1 MRRRQAVTGWLLAAP
16 AVVGLL
22 AFLVLPFCYTVFRS
36 FTSGLGWGQFVG
48 LENYAQLFGNRLFL
62 LALKNTFLFLACG
75 LALILPLSLFLA
87 LLLQKA
93 GKWGKPLALAL
104 LFPMVLP
111 VSAIVIVVN
120 LVFAENGL
128 LSQLTGPT
136 SWMDSP
142 FAFAILLGLY
152 LWKNV
157 GVATVILLAGL
168 NTIPGELYES
178 ASMDGAGRW
187 ARLTKITLPLLRP
200 EILVVTLLST
210 LNSFKN
216 FREAYV
222 LGGDHP
228 HESVYMLQH
237 FMNNNFEN
245 MNFPR
250 LSVAAVVLFAM
261 LFCLYT
267 LLLKSPLGRG
277 EPAFESSGRRPFKMS
292 KGATLFL
299 ALAALLFLLPVA
311 FTIGCSFLSPQEVQR
326 VFGPLLGEGSAAVV
340 GGLPQGF
347 SLMGYYEVFFATPD
361 YLVKFWLSLL
371 LAVGA
376 VVGQVVISC
385 MGGFAFA
392 FFDFPGKRL
401 LFGLLCFFMLVPLQV
416 TLLPNYLLLDAFGLL
431 NTYWALLLPLAFA
444 PLGTFLLTQIFR
456 SVPADI
462 LQAARLDGAGTLQVM
477 VKVLLPCGK
486 SGVSTLIILTLI
498 ESWNMVEQ
506 PLIYLKDVG
515 SYPLS
520 VFLASRYTEN
530 LPLQFVCCVL
540 SLLPLAL
547 AAAMCWTVGFPR
559 RRRHETSHSESELCA
574 TAGIGVM
581 HGWLLPH

>member
-1 MRRRQAVTGWLLAAP
+1 MRRREAAVGLLLASP

-22 AFLVLPFCYTVFRS
+22 AFLVLPFGYTFLRS
-36 FTSGLGWGQFVG
+36 FTTGLGWGRFVG
-48 LENYAQLFGNRLFL
+48 LENYAQLFENRLFL

-128 LSQLTGPT
+128 LSQMTGPT
-136 SWMDSP
+136 PWMDSP
-142 FAFAILLGLY
+142 FAFVILLGLY

-157 GVATVILLAGL
+157 GIGVVILLAGL
-168 NTIPGELYES
+168 TTIPGELYES
-178 ASMDGAGRW
+178 ASMDGAGKW
-187 ARLTKITLPLLRP
+187 VRLTKVTLPMLRP
-200 EILVVTLLST
+200 ELLVVTILST
-210 LNSFKN
+210 LNAFKN
-216 FREAYV
+216 FREAFV

-228 HESVYMLQH
+228 HESIYMLQH

-250 LSVAAVVLFAM
+250 LSVAAVVFFIL
-261 LFCLYT
+261 LFCLYA

-277 EPAFESSGRRPFKMS
+277 EPALESGSRCAVPAK
-292 KGATLFL
+292 KGPILCLTLIS
-299 ALAALLFLLPVA
+299 LLFVLPVVLTVA
-311 FTIGCSFLSPQEVQR
+311 CSFLSPQEVQR
-326 VFGPLLGEGSAAVV
+326 VFGPLLGEGGTAVV
-340 GGLPQGF
+340 GALPQGF

-361 YLVKFWLSLL
+361 YLAKFWVSLL

-376 VVGQVVISC
+376 ILGQMVISC

-392 FFDFPGKRL
+392 FYDFPGKRL
-401 LFGLLCFFMLVPLQV
+401 LYGLLCLFMLIPLQV
-416 TLLPNYLLLDAFGLL
+416 TLLPNYLLLDQLGAL

-462 LQAARLDGAGTLQVM
+462 LHAARLDGAGALQVLAR
-477 VKVLLPCGK
+477 VLLPCGK
-486 SGVSTLIILTLI
+486 GGVSTLVVLTLI

-506 PLIYLKDVG
+506 PLIYLQDVG

-520 VFLASRYTEN
+520 VFLASQYMEN
-530 LPLQFVCCVL
+530 LPFQFVCSVL

-547 AAAMCWTVGFPR
+547 CFLYFGGDLLQ
-559 RRRHETSHSESELCA
+559 S
-574 TAGIGVM
+574 AGRKGDAQ
-581 HGWLLPH
+581 

>member
-1 MRRRQAVTGWLLAAP
+1 MKRREAAIGLLLAAP
-16 AVVGLL
+16 AVMGLL
-22 AFLVLPFCYTVFRS
+22 AFLVLPFGYTFLRS
-36 FTSGLGWGQFVG
+36 FTSGLGWGRFVG
-48 LENYAQLFGNRLFL
+48 VENYAQLFGNRLFL

-87 LLLQKA
+87 LLLQKT
-93 GKWGKPLALAL
+93 GKWGKGLAMAL

-111 VSAIVIVVN
+111 ASAIVIVVN

-128 LSQLTGPT
+128 LSQITGPT
-136 SWMDSP
+136 PWMDSP
-142 FAFAILLGLY
+142 FAFVILLGLY

-157 GVATVILLAGL
+157 GMAVVILLAGL
-168 NTIPGELYES
+168 TTIPRELYES
-178 ASMDGAGRW
+178 AHMDGAGRW
-187 ARLTKITLPLLRP
+187 ARLTKVTLPMLRP
-200 EILVVTLLST
+200 ELLVVTILSS
-210 LNSFKN
+210 LNAFKN
-216 FREAYV
+216 FREAFV

-228 HESVYMLQH
+228 HESIYMLQH

-250 LSVAAVVLFAM
+250 LSVAAVVFFAL
-261 LFCLYT
+261 LFCLYA

-277 EPAFESSGRRPFKMS
+277 EPALENGSRRDIPPK
-292 KGATLFL
+292 KGPILFL
-299 ALAALLFLLPVA
+299 TLISLLFVLPVVLTVA
-311 FTIGCSFLSPQEVQR
+311 CSFLSPQEVQR
-326 VFGPLLGEGSAAVV
+326 VFAPLLGEGSTAAV
-340 GGLPQGF
+340 GALPQGF

-361 YLVKFWLSLL
+361 YLAKFWVSLL

-376 VVGQVVISC
+376 ILGQMVISC

-392 FFDFPGKRL
+392 FYDFPGKRL
-401 LFGLLCFFMLVPLQV
+401 LYSLLCLFMLIPLQV
-416 TLLPNYLLLDAFGLL
+416 TLLPNYILLDQLGTL

-462 LQAARLDGAGTLQVM
+462 LHAARLDGAGTLQVLAR
-477 VKVLLPCGK
+477 VLLPCGK

-506 PLIYLKDVG
+506 PLIYLRDVG

-520 VFLASRYTEN
+520 VFLASRYMEN
-530 LPLQFVCCVL
+530 LPFQFVCSVL

-547 AAAMCWTVGFPR
+547 CFLYFGGD
-559 RRRHETSHSESELCA
+559 LLQG
-574 TAGIGVM
+574 AGRKGDSQ
-581 HGWLLPH
+581 

>member
-1 MRRRQAVTGWLLAAP
+1 MKRREAAIGLLLAAP
-16 AVVGLL
+16 AVMGLL
-22 AFLVLPFCYTVFRS
+22 AFLVLPFGYTFLRS
-36 FTSGLGWGQFVG
+36 FTVGLGWGRFVG

-128 LSQLTGPT
+128 LSQMTGPT
-136 SWMDSP
+136 PWMDSP
-142 FAFAILLGLY
+142 FAFVILLGLY

-157 GVATVILLAGL
+157 GIGVVILLAGL
-168 NTIPGELYES
+168 TTIPRELYES
-178 ASMDGAGRW
+178 AHMDGAGRW
-187 ARLTKITLPLLRP
+187 ARLTKVILPMLRP
-200 EILVVTLLST
+200 ELLVVTILSS
-210 LNSFKN
+210 LNAFKN
-216 FREAYV
+216 FREAFV

-228 HESVYMLQH
+228 QESIYMLQH

-250 LSVAAVVLFAM
+250 LSVAAVVFFAL
-261 LFCLYT
+261 LFCLYA

-277 EPAFESSGRRPFKMS
+277 EPALENGSRRDIPPK
-292 KGATLFL
+292 KGPILFL
-299 ALAALLFLLPVA
+299 TLISLLFVLPVVLTVA
-311 FTIGCSFLSPQEVQR
+311 CSFLSPQEVQR
-326 VFGPLLGEGSAAVV
+326 VFGPLLGEGGTAAL
-340 GGLPQGF
+340 GALPQGF

-361 YLVKFWLSLL
+361 YLAKFWVSLL

-376 VVGQVVISC
+376 IAGQVAISC
-385 MGGFAFA
+385 LGGFAFA
-392 FFDFPGKRL
+392 FYDFPGKRL
-401 LFGLLCFFMLVPLQV
+401 LYGLLCLFMLIPLQV
-416 TLLPNYLLLDAFGLL
+416 TLLPNYILLDQLGTL

-462 LQAARLDGAGTLQVM
+462 LHAARLDGAGTLQVLAR
-477 VKVLLPCGK
+477 VLFPCGK
-486 SGVSTLIILTLI
+486 GGVSTLVVLTLI

-506 PLIYLKDVG
+506 PLIYLQDVG

-520 VFLASRYTEN
+520 VFLASQYMEN
-530 LPLQFVCCVL
+530 LPFQFVCSVL
-540 SLLPLAL
+540 SLLPL
-547 AAAMCWTVGFPR
+547 V
-559 RRRHETSHSESELCA
+559 LCFLYFGGDVLRS
-574 TAGIGVM
+574 AGRKG
-581 HGWLLPH
+581 GTP

>member
-1 MRRRQAVTGWLLAAP
+1 MRRREAATGLLLASP
-16 AVVGLL
+16 AVAGLL
-22 AFLVLPFCYTVFRS
+22 AFLVLPFGYTFLRS
-36 FTSGLGWGQFVG
+36 FTTGLGWGRFVG

-128 LSQLTGPT
+128 LSQMTGPYP
-136 SWMDSP
+136 WMDSP
-142 FAFAILLGLY
+142 FAFVILLGLY

-157 GVATVILLAGL
+157 GIGVVILLAGL
-168 NTIPGELYES
+168 TTIPGELYES
-178 ASMDGAGRW
+178 ASMDGAGKW
-187 ARLTKITLPLLRP
+187 ARLTKVTLPMLRP
-200 EILVVTLLST
+200 ELLVVTILST
-210 LNSFKN
+210 LNAFKN
-216 FREAYV
+216 FREAFV

-228 HESVYMLQH
+228 HESIYMLQH

-250 LSVAAVVLFAM
+250 LSVAAVVFFAM

-267 LLLKSPLGRG
+267 LFLKSPLGRG
-277 EPAFESSGRRPFKMS
+277 EPAFESSGRRPSKMS

-326 VFGPLLGEGSAAVV
+326 VFGPLLGEGGTAAL
-340 GGLPQGF
+340 GALPQGF

-361 YLVKFWLSLL
+361 YLAKFWVSLL

-376 VVGQVVISC
+376 ILGQMVISC

-392 FFDFPGKRL
+392 FYDFPGKRL
-401 LFGLLCFFMLVPLQV
+401 LYSLLCLFMLIPLQV
-416 TLLPNYLLLDAFGLL
+416 TLLPNYLLLDQLGAL

-462 LQAARLDGAGTLQVM
+462 LHAARLDGAGTLQVLAR
-477 VKVLLPCGK
+477 VLLPCGK

-506 PLIYLKDVG
+506 PLIYLRDVG

-520 VFLASRYTEN
+520 VFLASRYMEN
-530 LPLQFVCCVL
+530 LPFQFVCSVL

-547 AAAMCWTVGFPR
+547 CFLYFGGDLLQ
-559 RRRHETSHSESELCA
+559 S
-574 TAGIGVM
+574 AGRKGDAQ
-581 HGWLLPH
+581 

>member
-1 MRRRQAVTGWLLAAP
+1 MRRREAAAGLLLASP

-22 AFLVLPFCYTVFRS
+22 AFLVLPFGYTFLRS
-36 FTSGLGWGQFVG
+36 FTTGLGWGRFVG

-128 LSQLTGPT
+128 LSQMTGPT
-136 SWMDSP
+136 PWMDSP
-142 FAFAILLGLY
+142 FAFVILLGLY

-157 GVATVILLAGL
+157 GIGVVILLAGL
-168 NTIPGELYES
+168 TTIPGELYES
-178 ASMDGAGRW
+178 ASMDGAGKW
-187 ARLTKITLPLLRP
+187 ARLTRVTLPMLRP
-200 EILVVTLLST
+200 ELLVVTILST
-210 LNSFKN
+210 LNAFKN
-216 FREAYV
+216 FREAFV

-228 HESVYMLQH
+228 HESIYMLQH

-250 LSVAAVVLFAM
+250 LSVAAVVFFVL
-261 LFCLYT
+261 LFCLYA

-277 EPAFESSGRRPFKMS
+277 EPALENGSRRDIPPK
-292 KGATLFL
+292 KGPILFL
-299 ALAALLFLLPVA
+299 TLISLLFVLPVVLTVA
-311 FTIGCSFLSPQEVQR
+311 CSFLSPQEVQR
-326 VFGPLLGEGSAAVV
+326 VFAPLLGEGSTAAV
-340 GGLPQGF
+340 GALPQGF

-361 YLVKFWLSLL
+361 YLAKFWVSLL
-371 LAVGA
+371 LSVGA
-376 VVGQVVISC
+376 ILGQMVISC

-392 FFDFPGKRL
+392 FYDFPGKKL
-401 LFGLLCFFMLVPLQV
+401 LYGLLCLFMLIPLQV
-416 TLLPNYLLLDAFGLL
+416 TLLPNYLLLDLLGVL

-456 SVPADI
+456 SVPVDI
-462 LQAARLDGAGTLQVM
+462 LHAARLDGAGTLQVLAR
-477 VKVLLPCGK
+477 VLLPCGK
-486 SGVSTLIILTLI
+486 GGVSTLVVLTLI

-506 PLIYLKDVG
+506 PLIYLRDVG

-520 VFLASRYTEN
+520 VFLASRYMEN
-530 LPLQFVCCVL
+530 LPFQFVCSVL

-547 AAAMCWTVGFPR
+547 CFLYFGGDLLQ
-559 RRRHETSHSESELCA
+559 S
-574 TAGIGVM
+574 AGRKGDAQ
-581 HGWLLPH
+581 

>member
-1 MRRRQAVTGWLLAAP
+1 MRRREAATGLLLASP

-22 AFLVLPFCYTVFRS
+22 AFLVLPFGYTFLRS
-36 FTSGLGWGQFVG
+36 FTTGLGWGRFVG
-48 LENYAQLFGNRLFL
+48 LENYAQLFENRLFL

-128 LSQLTGPT
+128 LSQMTGPT
-136 SWMDSP
+136 PWMDSP
-142 FAFAILLGLY
+142 FAFVILLGLY

-157 GVATVILLAGL
+157 GIGVVILLAGL
-168 NTIPGELYES
+168 TTIPGELYES
-178 ASMDGAGRW
+178 ANMDGAGKW
-187 ARLTKITLPLLRP
+187 TRLTKVTLPMLRP
-200 EILVVTLLST
+200 ELLVVTILSS
-210 LNSFKN
+210 LNAFKN
-216 FREAYV
+216 FREAFV

-228 HESVYMLQH
+228 HESIYMLQH

-250 LSVAAVVLFAM
+250 LSVAAVVFFAL
-261 LFCLYT
+261 LFCLYA

-277 EPAFESSGRRPFKMS
+277 EPALENGSRREIPAK
-292 KGATLFL
+292 KGPILCLTLIS
-299 ALAALLFLLPVA
+299 LLFVLPVVLTVA
-311 FTIGCSFLSPQEVQR
+311 CSFLSPQEVQR
-326 VFGPLLGEGSAAVV
+326 VFGPLLGEGGAAAL
-340 GGLPQGF
+340 GALPQGF

-361 YLVKFWLSLL
+361 YLAKFWVSLL

-376 VVGQVVISC
+376 IAGQVAISC
-385 MGGFAFA
+385 LGGFAFA
-392 FFDFPGKRL
+392 FYDFPGKRL
-401 LFGLLCFFMLVPLQV
+401 LYGLLCLFMLIPLQV
-416 TLLPNYLLLDAFGLL
+416 TLLPNYILLDQLGTL

-462 LQAARLDGAGTLQVM
+462 LHAARLDGAGTLQVLAR
-477 VKVLLPCGK
+477 VLLPCGK
-486 SGVSTLIILTLI
+486 GGVSTLVVLTLI
-498 ESWNMVEQ
+498 ESWNTVEQ
-506 PLIYLKDVG
+506 PLIYLQDVG

-520 VFLASRYTEN
+520 VFLASQYMEN
-530 LPLQFVCCVL
+530 LPFQFVCSVL
-540 SLLPLAL
+540 SLLPL
-547 AAAMCWTVGFPR
+547 V
-559 RRRHETSHSESELCA
+559 LCFLYFGGDLLQG
-574 TAGIGVM
+574 AGRKGDSQ
-581 HGWLLPH
+581 

>member
-1 MRRRQAVTGWLLAAP
+1 MRRREAATGLLLASP

-22 AFLVLPFCYTVFRS
+22 AFLVLPFGYTFLRS
-36 FTSGLGWGQFVG
+36 FTTGLGWGRFVG
-48 LENYAQLFGNRLFL
+48 LENYAQLFENRLFL

-128 LSQLTGPT
+128 LSQMTGPT
-136 SWMDSP
+136 PWMDSP
-142 FAFAILLGLY
+142 FAFVILLGLY

-157 GVATVILLAGL
+157 GIGVVILLAGL
-168 NTIPGELYES
+168 TTIPGELYES
-178 ASMDGAGRW
+178 ANMDGAGKW
-187 ARLTKITLPLLRP
+187 TRLTKVTLPMLRP
-200 EILVVTLLST
+200 ELLVVTILSS
-210 LNSFKN
+210 LNAFKN
-216 FREAYV
+216 FREAFV

-228 HESVYMLQH
+228 HESIYMLQH

-250 LSVAAVVLFAM
+250 LSVAAVVFFAL
-261 LFCLYT
+261 LFCLYA

-277 EPAFESSGRRPFKMS
+277 EPALENGSRREIPAK
-292 KGATLFL
+292 KGPILCLTLIS
-299 ALAALLFLLPVA
+299 LLFVLPVVLTVA
-311 FTIGCSFLSPQEVQR
+311 CSFLSPQEVQR
-326 VFGPLLGEGSAAVV
+326 VFGPLLGEDGTAVF
-340 GGLPQGF
+340 GALPQGF

-361 YLVKFWLSLL
+361 YLAKFWVSLL

-376 VVGQVVISC
+376 ILGQMVISC

-392 FFDFPGKRL
+392 FYDFPGKRL
-401 LFGLLCFFMLVPLQV
+401 LYGLLCLFMLIPLQV
-416 TLLPNYLLLDAFGLL
+416 TLLPNYLLLDQLGAL

-456 SVPADI
+456 SVPVDI
-462 LQAARLDGAGTLQVM
+462 LHAARLDGAGTLQVLAR
-477 VKVLLPCGK
+477 VLLPCGK
-486 SGVSTLIILTLI
+486 GGVSTLVVLTLI

-506 PLIYLKDVG
+506 PLIYLQDVG

-520 VFLASRYTEN
+520 VFLASQYMEN
-530 LPLQFVCCVL
+530 LPFQFVCSVL
-540 SLLPLAL
+540 SLLPL
-547 AAAMCWTVGFPR
+547 V
-559 RRRHETSHSESELCA
+559 LCFLYFGGDVLRS
-574 TAGIGVM
+574 AGRKG
-581 HGWLLPH
+581 GTP

>member
-1 MRRRQAVTGWLLAAP
+1 MKRRQAVTGWLLAAP

-128 LSQLTGPT
+128 LSPITGPT
-136 SWMDSP
+136 PWMDSP
-142 FAFAILLGLY
+142 FAFVILLGLY

-157 GVATVILLAGL
+157 GIAVVILLAGL
-168 NTIPGELYES
+168 TTIPRELYES
-178 ASMDGAGRW
+178 AHMDGAGRW
-187 ARLTKITLPLLRP
+187 ARLTKVTLPMLRP
-200 EILVVTLLST
+200 ELLVVTILSS
-210 LNSFKN
+210 LNAFKN
-216 FREAYV
+216 FREAFV

-228 HESVYMLQH
+228 HESIYMLQH

-250 LSVAAVVLFAM
+250 LSVAAVVFFAL
-261 LFCLYT
+261 LFCLYA

-277 EPAFESSGRRPFKMS
+277 EPALENGNRRDIPPK
-292 KGATLFL
+292 KGPILFL
-299 ALAALLFLLPVA
+299 TLISLLFVLPVVLTVA
-311 FTIGCSFLSPQEVQR
+311 CSFLSPQEVQR
-326 VFGPLLGEGSAAVV
+326 VFAPLLGEGSTAAV
-340 GGLPQGF
+340 GALPQGF

-361 YLVKFWLSLL
+361 YLVKFWVSLL
-371 LAVGA
+371 LSVGA
-376 VVGQVVISC
+376 ILGQMVISC

-392 FFDFPGKRL
+392 FYDFPGKRL
-401 LFGLLCFFMLVPLQV
+401 LYGLLCLFMLIPLQV
-416 TLLPNYLLLDAFGLL
+416 TLLPNYLLLDQLGAL

-456 SVPADI
+456 SVPVDI
-462 LQAARLDGAGTLQVM
+462 LHAARLDGAGTLQVLAR
-477 VKVLLPCGK
+477 VLLPCGK

-506 PLIYLKDVG
+506 PLIYLRDVG

-520 VFLASRYTEN
+520 VFLASRYMEN
-530 LPLQFVCCVL
+530 LPFQFVCSVL

-547 AAAMCWTVGFPR
+547 CFLYFG
-559 RRRHETSHSESELCA
+559 EDLLQS
-574 TAGIGVM
+574 AGRKGDT
-581 HGWLLPH
+581 P

>member
-1 MRRRQAVTGWLLAAP
+1 MKRREAAIGLLLAAP
-16 AVVGLL
+16 AVMGLL
-22 AFLVLPFCYTVFRS
+22 AFLALPFGYTFLRS
-36 FTSGLGWGQFVG
+36 FTVGLGWGRFVG

-62 LALKNTFLFLACG
+62 LALKNTFLFLLCG
-75 LALILPLSLFLA
+75 LTLILPISLLLS
-87 LLLQKA
+87 LLLQKT
-93 GKWGKPLALAL
+93 GKWGKGLAMAL

-136 SWMDSP
+136 PWMDSP
-142 FAFAILLGLY
+142 FAFVILLGLY

-157 GVATVILLAGL
+157 GIGVVILLAGL
-168 NTIPGELYES
+168 TTIPGELYES
-178 ASMDGAGRW
+178 ASMDGAGKW
-187 ARLTKITLPLLRP
+187 ARLTKVTLPMLRP
-200 EILVVTLLST
+200 ELLVVTILST
-210 LNSFKN
+210 LNAFKN
-216 FREAYV
+216 FREAFV

-228 HESVYMLQH
+228 HESIYMLQH

-250 LSVAAVVLFAM
+250 LSVAAVVFFAL
-261 LFCLYT
+261 LFCLYA

-277 EPAFESSGRRPFKMS
+277 EPALENGNRRDIPPK
-292 KGATLFL
+292 KGPVLFL
-299 ALAALLFLLPVA
+299 AALSLLFVLPVVLTVA
-311 FTIGCSFLSPQEVQR
+311 CSFLSPQEVQR
-326 VFGPLLGEGSAAVV
+326 VFGPLLGEGGTAAL
-340 GGLPQGF
+340 GALPQGF

-361 YLVKFWLSLL
+361 YLAKFWVSLL

-376 VVGQVVISC
+376 ILGQMVISC

-392 FFDFPGKRL
+392 FYDFPGKRL
-401 LFGLLCFFMLVPLQV
+401 LYGLLCLFMLIPLQV
-416 TLLPNYLLLDAFGLL
+416 TLLPNYLLLDLLGVL

-456 SVPADI
+456 SVPVDI
-462 LQAARLDGAGTLQVM
+462 LHAARLDGAGTFHVLG
-477 VKVLLPCGK
+477 KVLLPCSKG
-486 SGVSTLIILTLI
+486 GGATLIVLTLI

-506 PLIYLKDVG
+506 PLIYLRDVG

-520 VFLASRYTEN
+520 VFLASRYMEN
-530 LPLQFVCCVL
+530 LPFQFVCSVL

-547 AAAMCWTVGFPR
+547 CFLYFGGD
-559 RRRHETSHSESELCA
+559 LLQG
-574 TAGIGVM
+574 AGRKGDSQ
-581 HGWLLPH
+581 

>member
-1 MRRRQAVTGWLLAAP
+1 MKRREAAIGLLLAAP
-16 AVVGLL
+16 AVMGLL
-22 AFLVLPFCYTVFRS
+22 AFLVLPFGYTFLRS
-36 FTSGLGWGQFVG
+36 FTTGLGWGRFVG
-48 LENYAQLFGNRLFL
+48 LENYAQLFENRLFL

-136 SWMDSP
+136 PWMDSP
-142 FAFAILLGLY
+142 FAFVILLGLY

-157 GVATVILLAGL
+157 GIGVVILLAGL
-168 NTIPGELYES
+168 TIIPGELYES
-178 ASMDGAGRW
+178 ANMDGAGKW
-187 ARLTKITLPLLRP
+187 TRLTKVTLPMLRP
-200 EILVVTLLST
+200 ELLVVTILSS
-210 LNSFKN
+210 LNAFKN
-216 FREAYV
+216 FREAFV

-228 HESVYMLQH
+228 HESIYMLQH

-250 LSVAAVVLFAM
+250 LSVAAVVFFAL

-277 EPAFESSGRRPFKMS
+277 ESALENGSRRDIPPK
-292 KGATLFL
+292 KGPILFL
-299 ALAALLFLLPVA
+299 TLISLLFVLPVVLTVA
-311 FTIGCSFLSPQEVQR
+311 CSFLSPQEVER
-326 VFGPLLGEGSAAVV
+326 VFAPLLGEGSTAAV
-340 GGLPQGF
+340 GTLPQGF

-361 YLVKFWLSLL
+361 YLAKFWVSLL

-376 VVGQVVISC
+376 ILGQMVISC

-392 FFDFPGKRL
+392 FYDFPGKRL
-401 LFGLLCFFMLVPLQV
+401 LYGLLCLFMLIPLQV
-416 TLLPNYLLLDAFGLL
+416 TLLPNYLLLDLLGAL

-456 SVPADI
+456 SVPVDI
-462 LQAARLDGAGTLQVM
+462 LHAARLDGAGTFHVLG
-477 VKVLLPCGK
+477 KVLLPCSKG
-486 SGVSTLIILTLI
+486 GGATLIVLTLI

-506 PLIYLKDVG
+506 PLVYLQDVG

-520 VFLASRYTEN
+520 VFLASRYMEN
-530 LPLQFVCCVL
+530 LPFQFVCSVL

-547 AAAMCWTVGFPR
+547 CFLYFG
-559 RRRHETSHSESELCA
+559 EDLLQS
-574 TAGIGVM
+574 AGRKGDAS
-581 HGWLLPH
+581 

>member
-1 MRRRQAVTGWLLAAP
+1 MRRREAATGLLLASP

-22 AFLVLPFCYTVFRS
+22 AFLVLPFGYTFLRS
-36 FTSGLGWGQFVG
+36 FTTGLGWGRFVG

-128 LSQLTGPT
+128 LSQMTGPT
-136 SWMDSP
+136 PWMDSP
-142 FAFAILLGLY
+142 FAFVILLGLY

-157 GVATVILLAGL
+157 GIGVVILLAGL
-168 NTIPGELYES
+168 TTIPGELYES
-178 ASMDGAGRW
+178 ASMDGAGKW
-187 ARLTKITLPLLRP
+187 ARLTRVTLPMLRP
-200 EILVVTLLST
+200 ELLVVTILST
-210 LNSFKN
+210 LNAFKN
-216 FREAYV
+216 FREAFV

-228 HESVYMLQH
+228 HESIYMLQH

-250 LSVAAVVLFAM
+250 LSVAAVVFFAL
-261 LFCLYT
+261 LFCLYA

-277 EPAFESSGRRPFKMS
+277 EPALENGSRREIPAK
-292 KGATLFL
+292 KGPILCLTLIS
-299 ALAALLFLLPVA
+299 LLFVLPVVLTVA
-311 FTIGCSFLSPQEVQR
+311 CSFLSPQEVQR
-326 VFGPLLGEGSAAVV
+326 VFGPLLGEDGTAVF
-340 GGLPQGF
+340 GALPQGF

-361 YLVKFWLSLL
+361 YLAKFWVSLL

-376 VVGQVVISC
+376 ILGQMVISC

-392 FFDFPGKRL
+392 FYDFPGKRL
-401 LFGLLCFFMLVPLQV
+401 LYGLLCLFMLIPLQV
-416 TLLPNYLLLDAFGLL
+416 TLLPNYLLLDQLGAL

-456 SVPADI
+456 SVPVDI
-462 LQAARLDGAGTLQVM
+462 LHAARLDGAGTLQVLAR
-477 VKVLLPCGK
+477 VLLPCGK

-506 PLIYLKDVG
+506 PLIYLRDVG

-520 VFLASRYTEN
+520 VFLASRYMEN
-530 LPLQFVCCVL
+530 LPFQFVCSVL

-547 AAAMCWTVGFPR
+547 CFLYFGGDLLQ
-559 RRRHETSHSESELCA
+559 S
-574 TAGIGVM
+574 AGRKGDAQ
-581 HGWLLPH
+581 

>member
-1 MRRRQAVTGWLLAAP
+1 MKRREATVGLLLAAP
-16 AVVGLL
+16 AVMGLL
-22 AFLVLPFCYTVFRS
+22 AFLVLPFGYTFLRS
-36 FTSGLGWGQFVG
+36 FTVGLGWGRFVG

-87 LLLQKA
+87 LLLQKT
-93 GKWGKPLALAL
+93 GKWGKGLAMAL

-136 SWMDSP
+136 PWMDSP
-142 FAFAILLGLY
+142 FAFVILLGLY

-157 GVATVILLAGL
+157 GIAVVILLAGL
-168 NTIPGELYES
+168 TTIPRELYES
-178 ASMDGAGRW
+178 AHMDGAGRW
-187 ARLTKITLPLLRP
+187 ARLTKVTLPMLRP
-200 EILVVTLLST
+200 ELLVVTILSS
-210 LNSFKN
+210 LNAFKN
-216 FREAYV
+216 FREAFV

-228 HESVYMLQH
+228 HESIYMLQH

-250 LSVAAVVLFAM
+250 LSVAAVVFFAL
-261 LFCLYT
+261 LFCLYA

-277 EPAFESSGRRPFKMS
+277 EPALENGNRRDIPPK
-292 KGATLFL
+292 KGPILFL
-299 ALAALLFLLPVA
+299 TLISLLFVLPVVLTVA
-311 FTIGCSFLSPQEVQR
+311 CSFLSPQEVQR
-326 VFGPLLGEGSAAVV
+326 VFAPLLGEGRTAAV
-340 GGLPQGF
+340 GALPQGF

-361 YLVKFWLSLL
+361 YLAKFWVSLL

-376 VVGQVVISC
+376 ILGQMVISC

-392 FFDFPGKRL
+392 FYDFPGKRL
-401 LFGLLCFFMLVPLQV
+401 LYGLLCLFMLIPLQV
-416 TLLPNYLLLDAFGLL
+416 TLLPNYLLLDQLGAL

-456 SVPADI
+456 SVPVDI
-462 LQAARLDGAGTLQVM
+462 LHAARLDGAGTLQVLAR
-477 VKVLLPCGK
+477 VLLPCGK

-506 PLIYLKDVG
+506 PLIYLRDVG

-520 VFLASRYTEN
+520 VFLASRYMEN
-530 LPLQFVCCVL
+530 LPFQFVCSVL

-547 AAAMCWTVGFPR
+547 CFLYFGGDLLQSAGGKGDAA
-559 RRRHETSHSESELCA
+559 
-574 TAGIGVM
+574 
-581 HGWLLPH
+581 

>member
-1 MRRRQAVTGWLLAAP
+1 MKRREAAIGLLLAAP
-16 AVVGLL
+16 AVIGLL
-22 AFLVLPFCYTVFRS
+22 AFLVLPFGYTFLRS
-36 FTSGLGWGQFVG
+36 FTVGLGWGRFVG

-87 LLLQKA
+87 LLLQKT
-93 GKWGKPLALAL
+93 GKWGKGLAMAL

-128 LSQLTGPT
+128 LSQITGPT
-136 SWMDSP
+136 PWMDSP
-142 FAFAILLGLY
+142 FAFVILLGLY

-157 GVATVILLAGL
+157 GIGVVILLAGL
-168 NTIPGELYES
+168 TTIPGELYES
-178 ASMDGAGRW
+178 ANMDGAGKW
-187 ARLTKITLPLLRP
+187 TRLTKVTLPMLRP
-200 EILVVTLLST
+200 ELLVVTILSS
-210 LNSFKN
+210 LNAFKN
-216 FREAYV
+216 FREAFV

-228 HESVYMLQH
+228 HESIYMLQH

-250 LSVAAVVLFAM
+250 LSVAAVVFFAL
-261 LFCLYT
+261 LFCLYA

-277 EPAFESSGRRPFKMS
+277 EPALENGSRREIPAK
-292 KGATLFL
+292 KGPVLCL
-299 ALAALLFLLPVA
+299 ALLSLLFVLPVVLTVA
-311 FTIGCSFLSPQEVQR
+311 CSFLSPQEVQR
-326 VFGPLLGEGSAAVV
+326 VFGPLLGEGGAAAL
-340 GGLPQGF
+340 GALPQGF

-361 YLVKFWLSLL
+361 YLAKFWVSLL

-376 VVGQVVISC
+376 IAGQVAISC
-385 MGGFAFA
+385 LGGFAFA
-392 FFDFPGKRL
+392 FYDFPGKRL
-401 LFGLLCFFMLVPLQV
+401 LYGLLCLFMLIPLQV
-416 TLLPNYLLLDAFGLL
+416 TLLPNYILLDQLGTL

-462 LQAARLDGAGTLQVM
+462 LHAARLDGAGTLQVLAR
-477 VKVLLPCGK
+477 VLLPCGK

-506 PLIYLKDVG
+506 PLIYLRDVG

-520 VFLASRYTEN
+520 VFLASQYMEN
-530 LPLQFVCCVL
+530 LPFQFVCSVL

-547 AAAMCWTVGFPR
+547 CFLYFGGDVLR
-559 RRRHETSHSESELCA
+559 S
-574 TAGIGVM
+574 AGRKGDT
-581 HGWLLPH
+581 P

>member
-1 MRRRQAVTGWLLAAP
+1 MRRREAATGLLLASP

-22 AFLVLPFCYTVFRS
+22 AFLVLPFGYTFLRS
-36 FTSGLGWGQFVG
+36 FTTGLGWGRFVG

-128 LSQLTGPT
+128 LSQIAGPYL
-136 SWMDSP
+136 WMDSP
-142 FAFAILLGLY
+142 FAFVILLGLY

-157 GVATVILLAGL
+157 GIGVVVLLAGL
-168 NTIPGELYES
+168 TTIPGELYES
-178 ASMDGAGRW
+178 ASMDGAGKW
-187 ARLTKITLPLLRP
+187 ARLTRVTLPMLRP
-200 EILVVTLLST
+200 ELLVVTILST
-210 LNSFKN
+210 LNAFKN
-216 FREAYV
+216 FREAFV

-228 HESVYMLQH
+228 HESIYMLQH

-250 LSVAAVVLFAM
+250 LSVAAVVFFVL
-261 LFCLYT
+261 LFCLYA

-277 EPAFESSGRRPFKMS
+277 EPALESGSRRAASAK
-292 KGATLFL
+292 KGPVLCL
-299 ALAALLFLLPVA
+299 ALLSLLFVLPVVLTVA
-311 FTIGCSFLSPQEVQR
+311 CSFLSPQEVQR
-326 VFGPLLGEGSAAVV
+326 VFGPLLGEGGAAAL
-340 GGLPQGF
+340 GALPQGF

-361 YLVKFWLSLL
+361 YLAKFWVSLL

-376 VVGQVVISC
+376 IAGQVAISC
-385 MGGFAFA
+385 LGGFAFA
-392 FFDFPGKRL
+392 FYDFPGKRL
-401 LFGLLCFFMLVPLQV
+401 LYGLLCLFMLIPLQV
-416 TLLPNYLLLDAFGLL
+416 TLLPNYILLDQLGTL

-462 LQAARLDGAGTLQVM
+462 LHAARLDGAGTLQVLAR
-477 VKVLLPCGK
+477 VLLPCGK
-486 SGVSTLIILTLI
+486 GGVSTLVVLTLI

-506 PLIYLKDVG
+506 PLIYLQDVG

-520 VFLASRYTEN
+520 VFLASQYMEN
-530 LPLQFVCCVL
+530 LPFQFVCSVL

-547 AAAMCWTVGFPR
+547 CFLYFGGDVLR
-559 RRRHETSHSESELCA
+559 S
-574 TAGIGVM
+574 AGRKGDA
-581 HGWLLPH
+581 P

>member
-1 MRRRQAVTGWLLAAP
+1 MRRREAATGLLLASP

-22 AFLVLPFCYTVFRS
+22 AFLVLPFGYTFLRS
-36 FTSGLGWGQFVG
+36 FTTGLGWGRFVG

-142 FAFAILLGLY
+142 FAFVILLGLY

-157 GVATVILLAGL
+157 GIGVVILLAGL
-168 NTIPGELYES
+168 TTIPGELYES
-178 ASMDGAGRW
+178 ANMDGAGKW
-187 ARLTKITLPLLRP
+187 TRLTKVTLPMLRP
-200 EILVVTLLST
+200 ELLVVTILSS
-210 LNSFKN
+210 LNAFKN
-216 FREAYV
+216 FREAFV

-228 HESVYMLQH
+228 HESIYMLQH

-250 LSVAAVVLFAM
+250 LSVAAVVFFAL
-261 LFCLYT
+261 LFCLYA

-277 EPAFESSGRRPFKMS
+277 EPALENGNRRDIPPK
-292 KGATLFL
+292 KGPVLFL
-299 ALAALLFLLPVA
+299 AALSLLFVLPVVL
-311 FTIGCSFLSPQEVQR
+311 TVVCSFLSPQEVQR
-326 VFGPLLGEGSAAVV
+326 VFGPLLGEGGTAAL
-340 GGLPQGF
+340 GALPQGF

-361 YLVKFWLSLL
+361 YLAKFWVSLL

-376 VVGQVVISC
+376 ILGQMVISC

-392 FFDFPGKRL
+392 FYDFPGKRL
-401 LFGLLCFFMLVPLQV
+401 LYGLLCLFMLIPLQV
-416 TLLPNYLLLDAFGLL
+416 TLLPNYLLLDQLGAL

-456 SVPADI
+456 SVPVDI
-462 LQAARLDGAGTLQVM
+462 LHAARLDGAGTLQVLAR
-477 VKVLLPCGK
+477 VLLPCGK

-506 PLIYLKDVG
+506 PLIYLRDVG

-520 VFLASRYTEN
+520 VFLASRYMEN
-530 LPLQFVCCVL
+530 LPFQFVCSVL
-540 SLLPLAL
+540 SLLPL
-547 AAAMCWTVGFPR
+547 V
-559 RRRHETSHSESELCA
+559 LCFLYFGGDVLRS
-574 TAGIGVM
+574 AGRKGDT
-581 HGWLLPH
+581 P

>member
-1 MRRRQAVTGWLLAAP
+1 MRRREAAAGLLLASP

-22 AFLVLPFCYTVFRS
+22 AFLVLPFGYTFLRS
-36 FTSGLGWGQFVG
+36 FTTGLGWGRFVG

-128 LSQLTGPT
+128 LSQMTGPT
-136 SWMDSP
+136 PWMDSP
-142 FAFAILLGLY
+142 FAFVILLGLY

-157 GVATVILLAGL
+157 GIAVVILLAGL
-168 NTIPGELYES
+168 TTIPGELYES
-178 ASMDGAGRW
+178 ANMDGAGKW
-187 ARLTKITLPLLRP
+187 TRLTRVTLPMLRP
-200 EILVVTLLST
+200 ELLVVTILSS
-210 LNSFKN
+210 LNAFKN
-216 FREAYV
+216 FREAFV

-228 HESVYMLQH
+228 HESIYMLQH

-250 LSVAAVVLFAM
+250 LSVAAVVFFVL
-261 LFCLYT
+261 LFCLYA

-277 EPAFESSGRRPFKMS
+277 EPALENGSRRDIPPK
-292 KGATLFL
+292 KGPVLFL
-299 ALAALLFLLPVA
+299 AALSLLFVLPVVLTVA
-311 FTIGCSFLSPQEVQR
+311 CSFLSPQEVQR
-326 VFGPLLGEGSAAVV
+326 VFGPLLGEDGTAVF
-340 GGLPQGF
+340 GALPQGF

-361 YLVKFWLSLL
+361 YLAKFWVSLL

-376 VVGQVVISC
+376 ILGQMVISC

-392 FFDFPGKRL
+392 FYDFPGKRL
-401 LFGLLCFFMLVPLQV
+401 LYGLLCLFMLIPLQV
-416 TLLPNYLLLDAFGLL
+416 TLLPNYLLLDQLGAL

-456 SVPADI
+456 SVPVDI
-462 LQAARLDGAGTLQVM
+462 LHAARLDGAGTLQVLAR
-477 VKVLLPCGK
+477 VLLPCGK

-506 PLIYLKDVG
+506 PLIYLRDVG

-520 VFLASRYTEN
+520 VFLASRYMEN
-530 LPLQFVCCVL
+530 LPFQFVCSVL
-540 SLLPLAL
+540 SLLPL
-547 AAAMCWTVGFPR
+547 V
-559 RRRHETSHSESELCA
+559 LCFLYFGGDLLQG
-574 TAGIGVM
+574 AGRKGDSQ
-581 HGWLLPH
+581 

>member
-1 MRRRQAVTGWLLAAP
+1 MKRREAAIGLLLAAP
-16 AVVGLL
+16 AVMGLL
-22 AFLVLPFCYTVFRS
+22 AFLALPFGYTFLRS
-36 FTSGLGWGQFVG
+36 FTVGLGWGRFVG

-62 LALKNTFLFLACG
+62 LALKNTFLFLLCG
-75 LALILPLSLFLA
+75 LTLILPISLLLS
-87 LLLQKA
+87 LLLQKT
-93 GKWGKPLALAL
+93 GKWGKGLAMAL

-136 SWMDSP
+136 PWMDSP
-142 FAFAILLGLY
+142 FAFVILLGLY

-157 GVATVILLAGL
+157 GIGVVILLAGL
-168 NTIPGELYES
+168 TTIPGELYES
-178 ASMDGAGRW
+178 ASMDGAGKW
-187 ARLTKITLPLLRP
+187 ARLTKVTLPMLRP
-200 EILVVTLLST
+200 ELLVVTILST
-210 LNSFKN
+210 LNAFKN
-216 FREAYV
+216 FREAFV

-228 HESVYMLQH
+228 HESIYMLQH

-250 LSVAAVVLFAM
+250 LSVAAVVFFAL
-261 LFCLYT
+261 LFCLYA

-277 EPAFESSGRRPFKMS
+277 EPALENGNRRDIPPK
-292 KGATLFL
+292 KGPVLFL
-299 ALAALLFLLPVA
+299 AALSLLFVLPVVLTVA
-311 FTIGCSFLSPQEVQR
+311 CSFLSPQEVQR
-326 VFGPLLGEGSAAVV
+326 VFGPLLGEGGTAAL
-340 GGLPQGF
+340 GALPQGF

-361 YLVKFWLSLL
+361 YLAKFWVSLL

-376 VVGQVVISC
+376 ILGQMVISC

-392 FFDFPGKRL
+392 FYDFPGKRL
-401 LFGLLCFFMLVPLQV
+401 LYSLLCLSMLIPLQV
-416 TLLPNYLLLDAFGLL
+416 TLLPNYLLLDQLGAL

-462 LQAARLDGAGTLQVM
+462 LHAARLDGAGTLQVLAR
-477 VKVLLPCGK
+477 VLLPCGK

-506 PLIYLKDVG
+506 PLIYLRDVG

-520 VFLASRYTEN
+520 VFLASRYMEN
-530 LPLQFVCCVL
+530 LPFQFVCSVL

-547 AAAMCWTVGFPR
+547 CFLYFGGDLLQ
-559 RRRHETSHSESELCA
+559 S
-574 TAGIGVM
+574 AGRKGDAQ
-581 HGWLLPH
+581 

>member
-1 MRRRQAVTGWLLAAP
+1 MRRREAATGLLLASP

-22 AFLVLPFCYTVFRS
+22 AFLVLPFGYTFLRS
-36 FTSGLGWGQFVG
+36 FTTGLGWGRFVG

-128 LSQLTGPT
+128 LSQMTGPT
-136 SWMDSP
+136 PWMDSP
-142 FAFAILLGLY
+142 FAFVILLGLY

-157 GVATVILLAGL
+157 GIGVVILLAGL
-168 NTIPGELYES
+168 TTIPGELYES
-178 ASMDGAGRW
+178 ANMDGAGKW
-187 ARLTKITLPLLRP
+187 TRLTKVTLPMLRP
-200 EILVVTLLST
+200 ELLVVTILSS
-210 LNSFKN
+210 LNAFKN
-216 FREAYV
+216 FREAFV

-228 HESVYMLQH
+228 HESIYMLQH

-250 LSVAAVVLFAM
+250 LSVAAVVFFAL
-261 LFCLYT
+261 LFCLYA

-277 EPAFESSGRRPFKMS
+277 EPALENGSRRDIPPK
-292 KGATLFL
+292 KGPILFL
-299 ALAALLFLLPVA
+299 TLISLLFVLPVVLTVA
-311 FTIGCSFLSPQEVQR
+311 CSFLSPQEVQR
-326 VFGPLLGEGSAAVV
+326 VFAPLLGEGSTAAV
-340 GGLPQGF
+340 GALPQGF

-361 YLVKFWLSLL
+361 YLAKFWVSLL
-371 LAVGA
+371 LSVGA
-376 VVGQVVISC
+376 ILGQMVISC

-392 FFDFPGKRL
+392 FYDFPGKKL
-401 LFGLLCFFMLVPLQV
+401 LYGLLCLFMLIPLQV
-416 TLLPNYLLLDAFGLL
+416 TLLPNYILLDQLGTL

-462 LQAARLDGAGTLQVM
+462 LHAARLDGAGTLQVLAR
-477 VKVLLPCGK
+477 VLLPCGK
-486 SGVSTLIILTLI
+486 GGVSTLVVLTLI

-506 PLIYLKDVG
+506 PLIYLQDVG

-520 VFLASRYTEN
+520 VFLASQYMEN
-530 LPLQFVCCVL
+530 LPFQFVCSVL
-540 SLLPLAL
+540 SLLPL
-547 AAAMCWTVGFPR
+547 V
-559 RRRHETSHSESELCA
+559 LCFLYFGGDVLRS
-574 TAGIGVM
+574 AGRKG
-581 HGWLLPH
+581 GTP

>member
-1 MRRRQAVTGWLLAAP
+1 MRRREAATGLLLASP

-22 AFLVLPFCYTVFRS
+22 AFLVLPFGYTFLRS
-36 FTSGLGWGQFVG
+36 FTTGLGWGRFVG
-48 LENYAQLFGNRLFL
+48 LENYAQLFENRLFL

-128 LSQLTGPT
+128 LSQMTGPT
-136 SWMDSP
+136 PWMDSP
-142 FAFAILLGLY
+142 FAFVILLGLY

-157 GVATVILLAGL
+157 GIGVVILLAGL
-168 NTIPGELYES
+168 TTIPGELYES
-178 ASMDGAGRW
+178 ANMDGAGKW
-187 ARLTKITLPLLRP
+187 TRLTKVTLPMLRP
-200 EILVVTLLST
+200 ELLVVTILSS
-210 LNSFKN
+210 LNAFKN
-216 FREAYV
+216 FREAFV

-228 HESVYMLQH
+228 HESIYMLQH

-250 LSVAAVVLFAM
+250 LSVAAVVFFAL
-261 LFCLYT
+261 LFCLYA

-277 EPAFESSGRRPFKMS
+277 EPALENGSRREIPAK
-292 KGATLFL
+292 KGPILCLTLIS
-299 ALAALLFLLPVA
+299 LLFVLPVVLTVA
-311 FTIGCSFLSPQEVQR
+311 CSFLSPQEVQR
-326 VFGPLLGEGSAAVV
+326 VFGPLLGEGGTAAL
-340 GGLPQGF
+340 GALPQGF

-361 YLVKFWLSLL
+361 YLAKFWVSLL

-376 VVGQVVISC
+376 IAGQVAISC
-385 MGGFAFA
+385 LGGFAFA
-392 FFDFPGKRL
+392 FYDFPGKRL
-401 LFGLLCFFMLVPLQV
+401 LYGLLCLFMLIPLQV
-416 TLLPNYLLLDAFGLL
+416 TLLPNYILLDQLGTL

-462 LQAARLDGAGTLQVM
+462 LHAARLDGAGTLQVLAR
-477 VKVLLPCGK
+477 VLLPCGK
-486 SGVSTLIILTLI
+486 GGVSTLVVLTLI

-506 PLIYLKDVG
+506 PLIYLQDVG

-520 VFLASRYTEN
+520 VFLASQYMEN
-530 LPLQFVCCVL
+530 LPFQFVCSVL

-547 AAAMCWTVGFPR
+547 CFLYFGGDVLR
-559 RRRHETSHSESELCA
+559 S
-574 TAGIGVM
+574 AGRKGDT
-581 HGWLLPH
+581 P

>member
-1 MRRRQAVTGWLLAAP
+1 MRRREAATGLLLASP

-22 AFLVLPFCYTVFRS
+22 AFLVLPFGYTFLRS
-36 FTSGLGWGQFVG
+36 FTTGLGWGRFVG
-48 LENYAQLFGNRLFL
+48 LENYAQLFENRLFL

-87 LLLQKA
+87 LLLQKT
-93 GKWGKPLALAL
+93 GKWGKGLAMAL

-136 SWMDSP
+136 PWMDSP
-142 FAFAILLGLY
+142 FAFVILLGLY

-157 GVATVILLAGL
+157 GIGVVILLAGL
-168 NTIPGELYES
+168 TTIPGELYES
-178 ASMDGAGRW
+178 ANMDGAGKW
-187 ARLTKITLPLLRP
+187 TRLTKVTLPMLRP
-200 EILVVTLLST
+200 ELLVVTILSS
-210 LNSFKN
+210 LNAFKN
-216 FREAYV
+216 FREAFV

-228 HESVYMLQH
+228 HESIYMLQH

-250 LSVAAVVLFAM
+250 LSVAAVVFFAL
-261 LFCLYT
+261 LFCLYA

-277 EPAFESSGRRPFKMS
+277 EPALENGNRRDIPPK
-292 KGATLFL
+292 KGPVLFL
-299 ALAALLFLLPVA
+299 AALSLLFVLPVVLTVA
-311 FTIGCSFLSPQEVQR
+311 CSFLSPQEVQR
-326 VFGPLLGEGSAAVV
+326 VFGPLLGEGGTAAL
-340 GGLPQGF
+340 GALPQGF

-361 YLVKFWLSLL
+361 YLAKFWVSLL

-376 VVGQVVISC
+376 ILGQMVISC

-392 FFDFPGKRL
+392 FYDFPGKRL
-401 LFGLLCFFMLVPLQV
+401 LYSLLCLFMLIPLQV
-416 TLLPNYLLLDAFGLL
+416 TLLPNYLLLDQLGAL

-462 LQAARLDGAGTLQVM
+462 LHAARLDGAGTLQVLAR
-477 VKVLLPCGK
+477 VLLPCGK

-506 PLIYLKDVG
+506 PLVYLQDVG

-520 VFLASRYTEN
+520 VFLASQYMEN
-530 LPLQFVCCVL
+530 LPFQFVCSVL

-547 AAAMCWTVGFPR
+547 CFLYFGGDVLR
-559 RRRHETSHSESELCA
+559 S
-574 TAGIGVM
+574 AGRKGEA
-581 HGWLLPH
+581 P

>member
-1 MRRRQAVTGWLLAAP
+1 MRRREAAVGLLLAAP
-16 AVVGLL
+16 AVMGLL
-22 AFLVLPFCYTVFRS
+22 AFLVLPFGYTFLRS
-36 FTSGLGWGQFVG
+36 FTVGLGWGRFVG

-87 LLLQKA
+87 LLLQKT
-93 GKWGKPLALAL
+93 GKWGKGLAMAL

-128 LSQLTGPT
+128 LSQMTGPT
-136 SWMDSP
+136 PWMDSP
-142 FAFAILLGLY
+142 FAFVILLGLY

-157 GVATVILLAGL
+157 GMAVVILLAGL
-168 NTIPGELYES
+168 TTIPRELYES
-178 ASMDGAGRW
+178 AHMDGAGRW
-187 ARLTKITLPLLRP
+187 ARLTKVILPMLRP
-200 EILVVTLLST
+200 ELLVVTILSS
-210 LNSFKN
+210 LNAFKN
-216 FREAYV
+216 FREAFV

-228 HESVYMLQH
+228 QESIYMLQH

-250 LSVAAVVLFAM
+250 LSVAAVVFFAL

-277 EPAFESSGRRPFKMS
+277 EPALENGNRRDIPPK
-292 KGATLFL
+292 KGPILFL
-299 ALAALLFLLPVA
+299 TLISLLFVLPVVLTVA
-311 FTIGCSFLSPQEVQR
+311 CSFLSPQEVQR
-326 VFGPLLGEGSAAVV
+326 VFAPLLGEGSTAAV
-340 GGLPQGF
+340 GALPQGF

-361 YLVKFWLSLL
+361 YLAKFWVSLL
-371 LAVGA
+371 LSVGA
-376 VVGQVVISC
+376 ILGQMVISC

-392 FFDFPGKRL
+392 FYDFPGKKL
-401 LFGLLCFFMLVPLQV
+401 LYGLLCLFMLIPLQV
-416 TLLPNYLLLDAFGLL
+416 TLLPNYLLLDQLGAL

-456 SVPADI
+456 SIPVDI
-462 LQAARLDGAGTLQVM
+462 LHAARLDGAGTFHVLG
-477 VKVLLPCGK
+477 KVLLPCSKG
-486 SGVSTLIILTLI
+486 GGATLIVLTLI

-506 PLIYLKDVG
+506 PLVYLQDVG

-520 VFLASRYTEN
+520 VFLASRYMEN
-530 LPLQFVCCVL
+530 LPFQFVCSVL

-547 AAAMCWTVGFPR
+547 CFLYFGGDLLQ
-559 RRRHETSHSESELCA
+559 S
-574 TAGIGVM
+574 AGRKGDAS
-581 HGWLLPH
+581 

>member
-1 MRRRQAVTGWLLAAP
+1 MKRREAAIGLLLAAP
-16 AVVGLL
+16 AVMGLL
-22 AFLVLPFCYTVFRS
+22 AFLALPFGYTFLRS
-36 FTSGLGWGQFVG
+36 FTVGLGWGRFVG

-62 LALKNTFLFLACG
+62 LALKNTFLFLLCG
-75 LALILPLSLFLA
+75 LTLILPISLLLS
-87 LLLQKA
+87 LLLQKT
-93 GKWGKPLALAL
+93 GKWGKGLAMAL

-136 SWMDSP
+136 PWMDSP
-142 FAFAILLGLY
+142 FAVVILLGLY

-157 GVATVILLAGL
+157 GIGVVILLAGL
-168 NTIPGELYES
+168 TTIPGELYES
-178 ASMDGAGRW
+178 ANMDGAGKW
-187 ARLTKITLPLLRP
+187 TRLTKVTLPMLRP
-200 EILVVTLLST
+200 ELLVVTILST
-210 LNSFKN
+210 LNAFKN
-216 FREAYV
+216 FREAFV

-228 HESVYMLQH
+228 HESIYMLQH

-250 LSVAAVVLFAM
+250 LSVAAVVFFAL
-261 LFCLYT
+261 LFCLYA

-277 EPAFESSGRRPFKMS
+277 EPALENGNRRDIPPK
-292 KGATLFL
+292 KGPVLFL
-299 ALAALLFLLPVA
+299 AALSLLFVLPVVLTVA
-311 FTIGCSFLSPQEVQR
+311 CSFLSPQEVQR
-326 VFGPLLGEGSAAVV
+326 VFGPLLGEGGTAAL
-340 GGLPQGF
+340 GALPQGF

-361 YLVKFWLSLL
+361 YLAKFWVSLL

-376 VVGQVVISC
+376 ILGQMVISC

-392 FFDFPGKRL
+392 FYDFPGKRL
-401 LFGLLCFFMLVPLQV
+401 LYGLLCLFMLIPLQV
-416 TLLPNYLLLDAFGLL
+416 TLLPNYLLLDQLGAL

-462 LQAARLDGAGTLQVM
+462 LHAARLDGAGTLQVLAR
-477 VKVLLPCGK
+477 VLLPCGK

-506 PLIYLKDVG
+506 PLIYLRDVG

-520 VFLASRYTEN
+520 VFLASRYMEN
-530 LPLQFVCCVL
+530 LPFQFVCSVL

-547 AAAMCWTVGFPR
+547 CFLYFGGD
-559 RRRHETSHSESELCA
+559 LLQG
-574 TAGIGVM
+574 AGRKGDSQ
-581 HGWLLPH
+581 

>member
-1 MRRRQAVTGWLLAAP
+1 MRRREAATGLLLASP

-22 AFLVLPFCYTVFRS
+22 AFLVLPFGYTFLRS
-36 FTSGLGWGQFVG
+36 FTTGLGWGRFVG

-87 LLLQKA
+87 LLLQKT
-93 GKWGKPLALAL
+93 GKWGKGLAMAL

-111 VSAIVIVVN
+111 ASAIVIVVN

-136 SWMDSP
+136 PWMDSP
-142 FAFAILLGLY
+142 FAFVILLGLY

-157 GVATVILLAGL
+157 GIAVAILLAGL
-168 NTIPGELYES
+168 TTIPRELYES
-178 ASMDGAGRW
+178 AHMDGAGRW
-187 ARLTKITLPLLRP
+187 ARLTKVTLPMLRP
-200 EILVVTLLST
+200 ELLVVTILSS
-210 LNSFKN
+210 LNAFKN
-216 FREAYV
+216 FREAFV

-228 HESVYMLQH
+228 HESIYMLQH

-250 LSVAAVVLFAM
+250 LSVAAVVFFVL
-261 LFCLYT
+261 LFCLYA

-277 EPAFESSGRRPFKMS
+277 EPALENGNRRDIPPK
-292 KGATLFL
+292 KGPVLFL
-299 ALAALLFLLPVA
+299 AALSLLFVLPVVLTVA
-311 FTIGCSFLSPQEVQR
+311 GSFLSPQEVQR
-326 VFGPLLGEGSAAVV
+326 VFGPLLGEGGTAAL
-340 GGLPQGF
+340 GALPQGF

-361 YLVKFWLSLL
+361 YLAKFWVSLL

-376 VVGQVVISC
+376 IAGQVAISC
-385 MGGFAFA
+385 LGGFAFA
-392 FFDFPGKRL
+392 FYDFPGKRL
-401 LFGLLCFFMLVPLQV
+401 LYGLLCLFMLIPLQV
-416 TLLPNYLLLDAFGLL
+416 TLLPNYLLLDQLGAL

-456 SVPADI
+456 SVPVDI
-462 LQAARLDGAGTLQVM
+462 LHAARLDGAGTLQVLAR
-477 VKVLLPCGK
+477 VLLPCGK

-506 PLIYLKDVG
+506 PLIYLRDVG

-520 VFLASRYTEN
+520 VFLASRYMEN
-530 LPLQFVCCVL
+530 LPFQFVCSVL

-547 AAAMCWTVGFPR
+547 CFLYFGGDLLQ
-559 RRRHETSHSESELCA
+559 S
-574 TAGIGVM
+574 AGRKGDAQ
-581 HGWLLPH
+581 

>member
-1 MRRRQAVTGWLLAAP
+1 MRRREAATGLLLASP

-22 AFLVLPFCYTVFRS
+22 AFLVLPYGYTFLRS
-36 FTSGLGWGQFVG
+36 FTTGLGWGRFVG

-87 LLLQKA
+87 LLLQKT
-93 GKWGKPLALAL
+93 GKWGKGLAMAL

-136 SWMDSP
+136 PWMDSP
-142 FAFAILLGLY
+142 FAFVILLGLY

-157 GVATVILLAGL
+157 GIAVVILLAGL
-168 NTIPGELYES
+168 TTIPRELYES
-178 ASMDGAGRW
+178 AHMDGAGRW
-187 ARLTKITLPLLRP
+187 ARLTKVILPMLRP
-200 EILVVTLLST
+200 ELLVVTILSS
-210 LNSFKN
+210 LNAFKN
-216 FREAYV
+216 FREAFV

-228 HESVYMLQH
+228 HESIYMLQH

-250 LSVAAVVLFAM
+250 LSVAAVVFFAL

-277 EPAFESSGRRPFKMS
+277 ESALENGSRRDIPPK
-292 KGATLFL
+292 KGPILFL
-299 ALAALLFLLPVA
+299 TLISLLFVLPVVLTVA
-311 FTIGCSFLSPQEVQR
+311 CSFLSPQEVQR
-326 VFGPLLGEGSAAVV
+326 VFAPLLGEGSTAAV
-340 GGLPQGF
+340 GALPQGF

-361 YLVKFWLSLL
+361 YLAKFWVSLL
-371 LAVGA
+371 LSVGA
-376 VVGQVVISC
+376 ILGQMVISC

-392 FFDFPGKRL
+392 FYDFPGKKL
-401 LFGLLCFFMLVPLQV
+401 LYGLLCLFMLIPLQV
-416 TLLPNYLLLDAFGLL
+416 TLLPNYLLLDQLGAL

-462 LQAARLDGAGTLQVM
+462 LHAARLDGAGTLQVLAR
-477 VKVLLPCGK
+477 VLLPCGK

-520 VFLASRYTEN
+520 VFLASRYTGN

-547 AAAMCWTVGFPR
+547 CFFYCGGDVLD
-559 RRRHETSHSESELCA
+559 S
-574 TAGIGVM
+574 GI
-581 HGWLLPH
+581 PKEEKA

>member
-1 MRRRQAVTGWLLAAP
+1 MKRREAAIGLLLAAP
-16 AVVGLL
+16 AVMGLL
-22 AFLVLPFCYTVFRS
+22 AFLVLPFGYTFLRS
-36 FTSGLGWGQFVG
+36 FTVGLGWGRFVG

-87 LLLQKA
+87 LLLQKT
-93 GKWGKPLALAL
+93 GKWGKGLAMAL

-128 LSQLTGPT
+128 LSQMTGPT
-136 SWMDSP
+136 PWMDSP
-142 FAFAILLGLY
+142 FAFVILLGLY

-157 GVATVILLAGL
+157 GIGVVILLAGL
-168 NTIPGELYES
+168 TTIPGELYES
-178 ASMDGAGRW
+178 ANMDGAGKW
-187 ARLTKITLPLLRP
+187 TRLTKVTLPMLRP
-200 EILVVTLLST
+200 ELLVVTILSS
-210 LNSFKN
+210 LNAFKN
-216 FREAYV
+216 FREAFV

-228 HESVYMLQH
+228 HESIYMLQH

-250 LSVAAVVLFAM
+250 LSVAAVVFFAL
-261 LFCLYT
+261 LFCLYA

-277 EPAFESSGRRPFKMS
+277 EPALENGSRREIPAK
-292 KGATLFL
+292 KGPILCLTLIS
-299 ALAALLFLLPVA
+299 LLFVLPVVLTVA
-311 FTIGCSFLSPQEVQR
+311 CSFLSPQEVQR
-326 VFGPLLGEGSAAVV
+326 VFGPLLGEDGTAVF
-340 GGLPQGF
+340 GALPQGF

-361 YLVKFWLSLL
+361 YLAKFWVSLL

-376 VVGQVVISC
+376 ILGQMVISC

-392 FFDFPGKRL
+392 FYDFPGKRL
-401 LFGLLCFFMLVPLQV
+401 LYGLLCLFMLIPLQV
-416 TLLPNYLLLDAFGLL
+416 TLLPNYILLDQLGTL

-462 LQAARLDGAGTLQVM
+462 LHAARLDGAGTLQVLAR
-477 VKVLLPCGK
+477 VLLPCGK
-486 SGVSTLIILTLI
+486 GGVSTLVVLTLI

-506 PLIYLKDVG
+506 PLIYLQDVG

-520 VFLASRYTEN
+520 VFLASQYMEN
-530 LPLQFVCCVL
+530 LPFQFVCSVL

-547 AAAMCWTVGFPR
+547 CFLYFGGD
-559 RRRHETSHSESELCA
+559 LLQG
-574 TAGIGVM
+574 AGRKGDSQ
-581 HGWLLPH
+581 

>member
-1 MRRRQAVTGWLLAAP
+1 MKRREAAIGLLLAAP
-16 AVVGLL
+16 AVMGLL
-22 AFLVLPFCYTVFRS
+22 AFLVLPFGYTFLRS
-36 FTSGLGWGQFVG
+36 FTVGLGWGRFVG

-87 LLLQKA
+87 LLLQKT
-93 GKWGKPLALAL
+93 GKWGKGLAMAL

-136 SWMDSP
+136 PWMDSP
-142 FAFAILLGLY
+142 FAFVILLGLY

-157 GVATVILLAGL
+157 GIGVVILLAGL
-168 NTIPGELYES
+168 TTIPGELYES
-178 ASMDGAGRW
+178 ASMDGAGKW
-187 ARLTKITLPLLRP
+187 ARLTKVTLPMLRP
-200 EILVVTLLST
+200 ELLVVTILST
-210 LNSFKN
+210 LNAFKN
-216 FREAYV
+216 FREAFV

-228 HESVYMLQH
+228 HESIYMLQH

-250 LSVAAVVLFAM
+250 LSVAAVVFFAL
-261 LFCLYT
+261 LFCLYA

-277 EPAFESSGRRPFKMS
+277 EPALENGSRREIPAK
-292 KGATLFL
+292 KGPILCLTLIS
-299 ALAALLFLLPVA
+299 LLFVLPVVLTVA
-311 FTIGCSFLSPQEVQR
+311 CSFLSPQEVQR
-326 VFGPLLGEGSAAVV
+326 VFGPLLGEGGTAAL
-340 GGLPQGF
+340 GALPQGF

-361 YLVKFWLSLL
+361 YLAKFWVSLL

-376 VVGQVVISC
+376 ILGQMVISC

-392 FFDFPGKRL
+392 FYDFPGKRL
-401 LFGLLCFFMLVPLQV
+401 LYSLLCLFMLIPLQV
-416 TLLPNYLLLDAFGLL
+416 TLLPNYLLLDQLGAL

-462 LQAARLDGAGTLQVM
+462 LHAARLDGAGTLQVLAR
-477 VKVLLPCGK
+477 VLLPCGK

-506 PLIYLKDVG
+506 PLVYLQDVG

-520 VFLASRYTEN
+520 VFLASQYMEN
-530 LPLQFVCCVL
+530 LPFQFVCSVL
-540 SLLPLAL
+540 SLLPL
-547 AAAMCWTVGFPR
+547 V
-559 RRRHETSHSESELCA
+559 LCFLYFGGDVLRS
-574 TAGIGVM
+574 AGRKGDI
-581 HGWLLPH
+581 P

>member
-1 MRRRQAVTGWLLAAP
+1 MRRREAAVGLLLAAP
-16 AVVGLL
+16 AVMGLL
-22 AFLVLPFCYTVFRS
+22 AFLVLPFGYTFLRS
-36 FTSGLGWGQFVG
+36 FTTGLGWGRFVG

-87 LLLQKA
+87 LLLQKT
-93 GKWGKPLALAL
+93 GKWGKGLAMAL

-128 LSQLTGPT
+128 LSQLTDPT
-136 SWMDSP
+136 PWMDSP
-142 FAFAILLGLY
+142 FAFVILLGLY

-157 GVATVILLAGL
+157 GIGVVILLAGL
-168 NTIPGELYES
+168 TTIPGELYES
-178 ASMDGAGRW
+178 ANMDGAGKW
-187 ARLTKITLPLLRP
+187 TRLTKVTLPMLRP
-200 EILVVTLLST
+200 ELLVVTILSS
-210 LNSFKN
+210 LNAFKN
-216 FREAYV
+216 FREAFV

-228 HESVYMLQH
+228 HESIYMLQH

-250 LSVAAVVLFAM
+250 LSVAAVVFFAL
-261 LFCLYT
+261 LFCLYA

-277 EPAFESSGRRPFKMS
+277 EPALENGSRREIPAK
-292 KGATLFL
+292 KGPILCLTLIS
-299 ALAALLFLLPVA
+299 LLFVLPVVLTMA
-311 FTIGCSFLSPQEVQR
+311 CSFLSPQEVQR
-326 VFGPLLGEGSAAVV
+326 VFGPLLGEDGTAVF
-340 GGLPQGF
+340 GALPQGF

-361 YLVKFWLSLL
+361 YLAKFWVSLL

-376 VVGQVVISC
+376 ILGQMVISC

-392 FFDFPGKRL
+392 FYDFPGKRL
-401 LFGLLCFFMLVPLQV
+401 LYGLLCLFMLIPLQV
-416 TLLPNYLLLDAFGLL
+416 TLLPNYLLLDQLGAL

-456 SVPADI
+456 SVPVDI
-462 LQAARLDGAGTLQVM
+462 LHAARLDGAGTLQVLAR
-477 VKVLLPCGK
+477 VLLPCGK

-506 PLIYLKDVG
+506 PLIYLRDVG

-520 VFLASRYTEN
+520 VFLASRYMEN
-530 LPLQFVCCVL
+530 LPFQFVCSVL
-540 SLLPLAL
+540 SLLPL
-547 AAAMCWTVGFPR
+547 V
-559 RRRHETSHSESELCA
+559 LCFLYFGGDVLRS
-574 TAGIGVM
+574 AGRKGDT
-581 HGWLLPH
+581 P

>member
-1 MRRRQAVTGWLLAAP
+1 MLLAAP
-16 AVVGLL
+16 AVMGLL
-22 AFLVLPFCYTVFRS
+22 AFLVLPFGYTFLRS
-36 FTSGLGWGQFVG
+36 FTVGLGWGRFVG

-62 LALKNTFLFLACG
+62 LALKNTFLFLLCG
-75 LALILPLSLFLA
+75 LALILPLSLLLS
-87 LLLQKA
+87 LLLQKT
-93 GKWGKPLALAL
+93 GKWGKGLAMAL

-136 SWMDSP
+136 PWMDSP
-142 FAFAILLGLY
+142 FAFVILLGLY

-157 GVATVILLAGL
+157 GIGVVILLAGL
-168 NTIPGELYES
+168 TTIPGELYES
-178 ASMDGAGRW
+178 ANMDGAGKW
-187 ARLTKITLPLLRP
+187 TRLTKVTLPMLRP
-200 EILVVTLLST
+200 ELLVVTILST
-210 LNSFKN
+210 LNAFKN
-216 FREAYV
+216 FREAFV

-228 HESVYMLQH
+228 HESIYMLQH

-250 LSVAAVVLFAM
+250 LSVAAVVFFAL
-261 LFCLYT
+261 LFCLYA

-277 EPAFESSGRRPFKMS
+277 EPALENGSRREIPAK
-292 KGATLFL
+292 KGPILCLTLIS
-299 ALAALLFLLPVA
+299 LLFVLPVVLTVA
-311 FTIGCSFLSPQEVQR
+311 CSFLSPQEVQR
-326 VFGPLLGEGSAAVV
+326 VFGPLLGEDGTAVF
-340 GGLPQGF
+340 GALPQGF

-361 YLVKFWLSLL
+361 YLAKFWVSLL

-376 VVGQVVISC
+376 ILGQMVISC

-392 FFDFPGKRL
+392 FYDFPGKRL
-401 LFGLLCFFMLVPLQV
+401 LYSLLCLFMLIPLQV
-416 TLLPNYLLLDAFGLL
+416 TLLPNYLLLDQLGAL

-462 LQAARLDGAGTLQVM
+462 LHAARLDGAGTLQVLAR
-477 VKVLLPCGK
+477 VLLPCGK

-506 PLIYLKDVG
+506 PLIYLRDVG

-520 VFLASRYTEN
+520 VFLASRYMEN
-530 LPLQFVCCVL
+530 LPFQFVCSVL

-547 AAAMCWTVGFPR
+547 CFLYFGGDLLQ
-559 RRRHETSHSESELCA
+559 S
-574 TAGIGVM
+574 AGRKGDAQ
-581 HGWLLPH
+581 

>member
-1 MRRRQAVTGWLLAAP
+1 MRRREAATGLLLASP

-22 AFLVLPFCYTVFRS
+22 AFLVLPFGYTFLRS
-36 FTSGLGWGQFVG
+36 FTTGLGWGRFVG
-48 LENYAQLFGNRLFL
+48 LENYAQLFENRLFL

-128 LSQLTGPT
+128 LSQMTGPT
-136 SWMDSP
+136 PWMDSP
-142 FAFAILLGLY
+142 FAFVILLGLY

-157 GVATVILLAGL
+157 GIGVVILLAGL
-168 NTIPGELYES
+168 TTIPGELYES
-178 ASMDGAGRW
+178 ANMDGAGKW
-187 ARLTKITLPLLRP
+187 TRLTKVTLPMLRP
-200 EILVVTLLST
+200 ELLVVTILSS
-210 LNSFKN
+210 LNAFKN
-216 FREAYV
+216 FREAFV

-228 HESVYMLQH
+228 QESIYMLQH

-250 LSVAAVVLFAM
+250 LSVAAVVFFAL
-261 LFCLYT
+261 LFCLYA

-277 EPAFESSGRRPFKMS
+277 EPALENGNRRDIPPK
-292 KGATLFL
+292 KGPILFL
-299 ALAALLFLLPVA
+299 TLISLLFVLPVVLTVA
-311 FTIGCSFLSPQEVQR
+311 CSFLSPQEVQR
-326 VFGPLLGEGSAAVV
+326 VFGPLLGEDGTAVF
-340 GGLPQGF
+340 GALPQGF

-361 YLVKFWLSLL
+361 YLAKFWVSLL

-376 VVGQVVISC
+376 ILGQMVISC

-392 FFDFPGKRL
+392 FYDFPGKRL
-401 LFGLLCFFMLVPLQV
+401 LYGLLCLFMLIPLQV
-416 TLLPNYLLLDAFGLL
+416 TLLPNYLLLDQLGAL

-444 PLGTFLLTQIFR
+444 PLGTFLLTQTFR
-456 SVPADI
+456 SVPVDI
-462 LQAARLDGAGTLQVM
+462 LHAARLDGAGTLQVLAR
-477 VKVLLPCGK
+477 VLLPCGK

-506 PLIYLKDVG
+506 PLIYLRDVG

-520 VFLASRYTEN
+520 VFLASRYMEN
-530 LPLQFVCCVL
+530 LPFQFVCSVL

-547 AAAMCWTVGFPR
+547 CFLYFGGDLLQ
-559 RRRHETSHSESELCA
+559 S
-574 TAGIGVM
+574 AGRKGDAQ
-581 HGWLLPH
+581 

>member
-1 MRRRQAVTGWLLAAP
+1 MRRREAATGLLLASP

-22 AFLVLPFCYTVFRS
+22 AFLVLPFGYTFLRS
-36 FTSGLGWGQFVG
+36 FTTGLGWGRFVG
-48 LENYAQLFGNRLFL
+48 LENYAQLFENRLFL

-128 LSQLTGPT
+128 LSQMTGPT
-136 SWMDSP
+136 PWMDSP
-142 FAFAILLGLY
+142 FAFVILLGLY

-157 GVATVILLAGL
+157 GIGVVILLAGL
-168 NTIPGELYES
+168 TTIPGELYES
-178 ASMDGAGRW
+178 ANMDGAGKW
-187 ARLTKITLPLLRP
+187 TRLTKVTLPMLRP
-200 EILVVTLLST
+200 ELLVVTILSS
-210 LNSFKN
+210 LNAFKN
-216 FREAYV
+216 FREAFV

-228 HESVYMLQH
+228 HESIYMLQH

-250 LSVAAVVLFAM
+250 LSVAAVVFFAL
-261 LFCLYT
+261 LFCLYA

-277 EPAFESSGRRPFKMS
+277 EPALENGNRRDIPPK
-292 KGATLFL
+292 KGPILFL
-299 ALAALLFLLPVA
+299 TLISLLFVLPVVLTVA
-311 FTIGCSFLSPQEVQR
+311 CSFLSPQEVQR
-326 VFGPLLGEGSAAVV
+326 VFAPLLGEGRTAAV
-340 GGLPQGF
+340 GALPQGF

-361 YLVKFWLSLL
+361 YLAKFWVSLL

-376 VVGQVVISC
+376 ILGQMVISC

-392 FFDFPGKRL
+392 FYDFPGKRL
-401 LFGLLCFFMLVPLQV
+401 LYGLLCLFMLIPLQV
-416 TLLPNYLLLDAFGLL
+416 TLLPNYLLLDQLGAL

-456 SVPADI
+456 SVPVDI
-462 LQAARLDGAGTLQVM
+462 LHAARLDGAGTLQVLAR
-477 VKVLLPCGK
+477 VLLPCGK

-506 PLIYLKDVG
+506 PLIYLRDVG

-520 VFLASRYTEN
+520 VFLASRYMEN
-530 LPLQFVCCVL
+530 LPFQFVCSVL

-547 AAAMCWTVGFPR
+547 CFLYFGGDLLQ
-559 RRRHETSHSESELCA
+559 S
-574 TAGIGVM
+574 AGRKGDAQ
-581 HGWLLPH
+581 

>member
-1 MRRRQAVTGWLLAAP
+1 MKRREAAIGLLLAAP
-16 AVVGLL
+16 AVMGLL
-22 AFLVLPFCYTVFRS
+22 AFLVLPFGYTFLRS
-36 FTSGLGWGQFVG
+36 FTVGLGWGRFVG

-62 LALKNTFLFLACG
+62 LALKNTFLFLLCG
-75 LALILPLSLFLA
+75 LALILPLSLLLS
-87 LLLQKA
+87 LLLQKT
-93 GKWGKPLALAL
+93 GKWGKGLAMAL

-136 SWMDSP
+136 PWMDSP
-142 FAFAILLGLY
+142 FAFVILLGLY

-157 GVATVILLAGL
+157 GIGVVILLAGL
-168 NTIPGELYES
+168 TIIPGELYES
-178 ASMDGAGRW
+178 ANMDGAGKW
-187 ARLTKITLPLLRP
+187 TRLTKVTLPMLRP
-200 EILVVTLLST
+200 ELLVVTILST
-210 LNSFKN
+210 LNAFKN
-216 FREAYV
+216 FREAFV

-228 HESVYMLQH
+228 HESIYMLQH

-250 LSVAAVVLFAM
+250 LSVAAVVFFAL
-261 LFCLYT
+261 LFCLYA

-277 EPAFESSGRRPFKMS
+277 EPALENGSRREIPAK
-292 KGATLFL
+292 KGPILCLTLIS
-299 ALAALLFLLPVA
+299 LLFVLPVVLTVA
-311 FTIGCSFLSPQEVQR
+311 CSFLSPQEVQR
-326 VFGPLLGEGSAAVV
+326 VFGPLLGEDGTAVF
-340 GGLPQGF
+340 GALPQGF

-361 YLVKFWLSLL
+361 YLAKFWVSLL

-376 VVGQVVISC
+376 ILGQMVISC

-392 FFDFPGKRL
+392 FYDFPGKRL
-401 LFGLLCFFMLVPLQV
+401 LYGLLCLFMLIPLQV
-416 TLLPNYLLLDAFGLL
+416 TLLPNYLLLDQLGAL

-456 SVPADI
+456 SVPVDI
-462 LQAARLDGAGTLQVM
+462 LHAARLDGAGTLQVLAR
-477 VKVLLPCGK
+477 VLLPCGK

-506 PLIYLKDVG
+506 PLIYLRDVG

-520 VFLASRYTEN
+520 VFLASRYMEN
-530 LPLQFVCCVL
+530 LPFQFVCSVL
-540 SLLPLAL
+540 SLLPL
-547 AAAMCWTVGFPR
+547 V
-559 RRRHETSHSESELCA
+559 LCFLYFGGDLLQG
-574 TAGIGVM
+574 AGRKGDSQ
-581 HGWLLPH
+581 

>member
-1 MRRRQAVTGWLLAAP
+1 MKRREAAIGLLLAAP
-16 AVVGLL
+16 AVMGLL
-22 AFLVLPFCYTVFRS
+22 AFLVLPFGYTFLRS
-36 FTSGLGWGQFVG
+36 FTVGLGWGRFVG

-62 LALKNTFLFLACG
+62 LALKNTFLFLLCG
-75 LALILPLSLFLA
+75 LALILPLSLLLS
-87 LLLQKA
+87 LLLQKT
-93 GKWGKPLALAL
+93 GKWGKGLAMAL

-136 SWMDSP
+136 PWMDSP
-142 FAFAILLGLY
+142 FAFVILLGLY

-157 GVATVILLAGL
+157 GIGVVILLAGL
-168 NTIPGELYES
+168 TTIPGELYES
-178 ASMDGAGRW
+178 ANMDGAGKW
-187 ARLTKITLPLLRP
+187 TRLTKVTLPMLRP
-200 EILVVTLLST
+200 ELLVVTILSS
-210 LNSFKN
+210 LNAFKN
-216 FREAYV
+216 FREAFV

-228 HESVYMLQH
+228 HESIYMLQH

-250 LSVAAVVLFAM
+250 LSVAAVVFFAL
-261 LFCLYT
+261 LFCLYA

-277 EPAFESSGRRPFKMS
+277 EPALENGSRREIPAK
-292 KGATLFL
+292 KGPILCLTLIS
-299 ALAALLFLLPVA
+299 LLFVLPVVLTVA
-311 FTIGCSFLSPQEVQR
+311 CSFLSPQEVQR
-326 VFGPLLGEGSAAVV
+326 VFGPLLGEDGTAVF
-340 GGLPQGF
+340 GALPQGF

-361 YLVKFWLSLL
+361 YLAKFWVSLL

-376 VVGQVVISC
+376 ILGQMVISC

-392 FFDFPGKRL
+392 FYDFPGKRL
-401 LFGLLCFFMLVPLQV
+401 LYGLLCLFMLIPLQV
-416 TLLPNYLLLDAFGLL
+416 TLLPNYLLLDQLGAL

-456 SVPADI
+456 SVPVDI
-462 LQAARLDGAGTLQVM
+462 LHAARLDGAGTLQVLAR
-477 VKVLLPCGK
+477 VLLPCGK

-506 PLIYLKDVG
+506 PLIYLRDVG

-520 VFLASRYTEN
+520 VFLASRYMEN
-530 LPLQFVCCVL
+530 LPFQFVCSVL
-540 SLLPLAL
+540 SLLPL
-547 AAAMCWTVGFPR
+547 V
-559 RRRHETSHSESELCA
+559 LCFLYFGGDLLQG
-574 TAGIGVM
+574 AGRKGDSQ
-581 HGWLLPH
+581 

>member
-1 MRRRQAVTGWLLAAP
+1 MRRREAATGLLLASP

-22 AFLVLPFCYTVFRS
+22 AFLVLPFGYTFLRS
-36 FTSGLGWGQFVG
+36 FTSGLGWGRFVG
-48 LENYAQLFGNRLFL
+48 VENYAQLFGNRLFL

-87 LLLQKA
+87 LLLQKT
-93 GKWGKPLALAL
+93 GKWGKGLAMAL

-111 VSAIVIVVN
+111 ASAIVIVVN

-136 SWMDSP
+136 PWMDSP
-142 FAFAILLGLY
+142 FAFVILLGLY

-157 GVATVILLAGL
+157 GIGVVILLAGL
-168 NTIPGELYES
+168 TTIPRELYES
-178 ASMDGAGRW
+178 AHMDGAGRW
-187 ARLTKITLPLLRP
+187 ARLTKVTLPMLRP
-200 EILVVTLLST
+200 ELLVVTILSS
-210 LNSFKN
+210 LNAFKN
-216 FREAYV
+216 FREAFV

-228 HESVYMLQH
+228 HESIYMLQH

-250 LSVAAVVLFAM
+250 LSVAAVVFFAL
-261 LFCLYT
+261 LFCLYV

-277 EPAFESSGRRPFKMS
+277 EPALENGNRRDIPPK
-292 KGATLFL
+292 KGPILYL
-299 ALAALLFLLPVA
+299 ILISLLFVLPVVLTVA
-311 FTIGCSFLSPQEVQR
+311 CSFLSPQEVQR
-326 VFGPLLGEGSAAVV
+326 VFAPLLGEGSTAAV
-340 GGLPQGF
+340 GALPQGF

-361 YLVKFWLSLL
+361 YLAKFWVSLL
-371 LAVGA
+371 LSVGA
-376 VVGQVVISC
+376 ILGQMVISC

-392 FFDFPGKRL
+392 FYDFPGKKL
-401 LFGLLCFFMLVPLQV
+401 LYGLLCLFMLIPLQV
-416 TLLPNYLLLDAFGLL
+416 TLLPNYLLLDQLGAL

-456 SVPADI
+456 SVPVDI
-462 LQAARLDGAGTLQVM
+462 LHAARLDGAGTLQVLAR
-477 VKVLLPCGK
+477 VLLPCGK

-506 PLIYLKDVG
+506 PLIYLRDVG

-520 VFLASRYTEN
+520 VFLASRYMEN
-530 LPLQFVCCVL
+530 LPFQFVCSVL

-547 AAAMCWTVGFPR
+547 CFLYFGGDLLQ
-559 RRRHETSHSESELCA
+559 S
-574 TAGIGVM
+574 AGRKGDAQ
-581 HGWLLPH
+581 